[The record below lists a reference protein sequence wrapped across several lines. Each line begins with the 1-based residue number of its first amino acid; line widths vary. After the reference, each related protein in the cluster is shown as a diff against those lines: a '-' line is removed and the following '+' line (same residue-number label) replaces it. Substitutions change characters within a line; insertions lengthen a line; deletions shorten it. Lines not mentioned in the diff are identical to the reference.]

1 MADEIELLRLVSE
14 LIPEPTTDAWN
25 RARAAVATARDEDL
39 VLQDAQRSARYPRER
54 PGMARRVA
62 LRDRRGMARRSVAA
76 VTVAL
81 AAAAVVVAAIELPG
95 AGHHSRPPGA
105 GRSSAPGPTV
115 DAAYVV
121 KRVDRALS
129 AAGSGEIAHMTVTT
143 TGPGGTTSADEW
155 SYGQQWRAVRYSPA
169 GHPVYDDGLD
179 ASADYTLVN
188 YQARTW
194 ARQRGAGG
202 PAAPALGQ
210 RGCEQA
216 AAGLSLLLAP
226 GLPGIGL
233 SAGASPATVAGNLRT
248 AISCGSLTVAG
259 HQRVDG
265 IEATKLTSKRGS
277 LISETIW
284 VSPASYLP
292 VRVVIHPAVGSPV
305 RQQAADI
312 TWLPPT
318 AQNRAQLAVPI
329 PAGFHQVALSG
340 AGKLV
345 P

>member
-14 LIPEPTTDAWN
+14 LIPEPTTYAWN
-25 RARAAVATARDEDL
+25 RARAAVATAREEDL
-39 VLQDAQRSARYPRER
+39 VLQDAQRPARHPRQR

-62 LRDRRGMARRSVAA
+62 PRDRRGTARRSVAA
-76 VTVAL
+76 VAVAL

-95 AGHHSRPPGA
+95 AGHHSQAPGA
-105 GRSSAPGPTV
+105 GRGGEPGPAV

-121 KRVDRALS
+121 TRTDSALS

-169 GHPVYDDGLD
+169 GHPVYDEGLS

-194 ARQRGAGG
+194 ARHGG
-202 PAAPALGQ
+202 VGRSAPAPGQ
-210 RGCEQA
+210 RGCEQV
-216 AAGLSLLLAP
+216 AAGLSLLLQP
-226 GLPGIGL
+226 RVPGIGL
-233 SAGASPATVAGNLRT
+233 SAGASPATVAGNLRI
-248 AISCGSLTVAG
+248 AISCGSLRVAG
-259 HQRVDG
+259 HERVDG
-265 IEATKLTSKRGS
+265 IEATELTSKRGS

-292 VRVVIHPAVGSPV
+292 VRVVIHPAPGSPV
-305 RQQAADI
+305 IQQAADI
-312 TWLPPT
+312 TWLT
-318 AQNRAQLAVPI
+318 ATARNRAQLTVPI